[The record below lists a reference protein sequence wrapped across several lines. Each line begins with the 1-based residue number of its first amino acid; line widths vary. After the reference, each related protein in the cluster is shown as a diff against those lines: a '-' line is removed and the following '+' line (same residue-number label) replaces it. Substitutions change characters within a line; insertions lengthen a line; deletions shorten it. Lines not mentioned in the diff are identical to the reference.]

1 MIIEFPNLSMVS
13 MVSSPEVLMT
23 IRFFLQTISTLN
35 DLSTDSADS
44 EETPVFDAKGIETI
58 RRVQQLKLLFEEPS

>member
-13 MVSSPEVLMT
+13 MVSSPEVLM